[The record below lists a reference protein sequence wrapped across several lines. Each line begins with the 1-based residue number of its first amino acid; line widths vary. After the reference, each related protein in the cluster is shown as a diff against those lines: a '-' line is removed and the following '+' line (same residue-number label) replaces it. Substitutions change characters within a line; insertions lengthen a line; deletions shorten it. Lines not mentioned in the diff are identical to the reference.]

1 MQSSLVNAEVF
12 FASVKHI
19 NVLVIYKKG
28 KGLERM
34 NYSIYVAD
42 QNDEFRTAL
51 CRYMADSGY
60 TIAGDSA
67 DAYNVVSEICRTE
80 PDIVILDLWLKGSD
94 GISLIRRIKAMAPK
108 TPYFAVVTAITEVDI
123 INEAVGEG
131 AILCIQKPCTPSEV
145 EKRLVG
151 ILNRISEKT
160 KTDTG
165 KDLEAQVTRLIHH
178 VGIPA
183 HIKGYQYLRCAIIAT
198 YNDPN
203 LINSITKQLYPMIA
217 RMHETTS
224 SRVERAIRHAIEV
237 AWDRGD
243 CDVLSELFGYTVQK
257 TKGKP
262 TNSEFIALISDNL
275 RLANKNGKRE
285 AEDFFAMR

>member
-1 MQSSLVNAEVF
+1 
-12 FASVKHI
+12 
-19 NVLVIYKKG
+19 
-28 KGLERM
+28 M
-34 NYSIYVAD
+34 NYSIYIAD
-42 QNDEFRTAL
+42 QNNEFRTAL
-51 CRYMADSGY
+51 CKYMADSGY
-60 TIAGDSA
+60 NVLGDSS
-67 DAYNVVSEICRTE
+67 DAYTIVNDICRMT
-80 PDIVILDLWLKGSD
+80 PDVVILDLWLKGSD

-108 TPYFAVVTAITEVDI
+108 VPYFAVVTAITEVDI

-145 EKRLVG
+145 EKRLER
-151 ILNRISEKT
+151 ILKRLFDKSEN
-160 KTDTG
+160 G
-165 KDLEAQVTRLIHH
+165 AVKDLEAQVTRLIHH

-217 RMHETTS
+217 RMYDTTS

-275 RLANKNGKRE
+275 RLANKSSVKESEEYLALR
-285 AEDFFAMR
+285 